1 MSSDFKQEF
10 LKNKYEYIS
19 DDAANEPLKKTKKKK
34 PKKSNHKHEYKN
46 LNMIRCMAGGVM
58 LM

>member
-19 DDAANEPLKKTKKKK
+19 DDAANEPLKKTKKQKQRRK
-34 PKKSNHKHEYKN
+34 
-46 LNMIRCMAGGVM
+46 
-58 LM
+58 